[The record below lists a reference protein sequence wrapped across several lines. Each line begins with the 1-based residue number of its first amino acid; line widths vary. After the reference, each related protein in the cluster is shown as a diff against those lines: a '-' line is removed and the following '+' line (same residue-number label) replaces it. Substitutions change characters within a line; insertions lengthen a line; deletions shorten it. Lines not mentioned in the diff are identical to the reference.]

1 MINNKEIFNKVNLYI
16 VLNKYYLLS
25 KTNKDITLENFL
37 DFVIEK
43 MKNKD
48 SITSRDFM
56 EFLTF
61 INIDDIAEFMLN
73 DAKVNPKKYLI

>member
-1 MINNKEIFNKVNLYI
+1 
-16 VLNKYYLLS
+16 LS
-25 KTNKDITLENFL
+25 KINKDITLENFL

-48 SITSRDFM
+48 SIISRDFM

>member
-1 MINNKEIFNKVNLYI
+1 MINNKEIFNKANLYI
-16 VLNKYYLLS
+16 ILNKYYLLS

-48 SITSRDFM
+48 SIISRDFM